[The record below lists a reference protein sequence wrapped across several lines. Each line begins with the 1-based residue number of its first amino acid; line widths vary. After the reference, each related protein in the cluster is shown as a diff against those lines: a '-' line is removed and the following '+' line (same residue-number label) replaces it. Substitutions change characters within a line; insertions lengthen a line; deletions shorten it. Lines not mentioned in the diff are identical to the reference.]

1 MIYLSLTN
9 SCNYKCPCC
18 PCSDHNKESSVTFE
32 AVAAKVSEE
41 LAGSR
46 YPSITL
52 SGGEPTIHP
61 DFLEIMKLLYDQ
73 KIPVTILSNS
83 SQMTNAE
90 FNQRLLKAYP
100 DTGNISI
107 ITTLYNVDPNQHDN
121 ETGVKG
127 SFHNTVDAIHIWSEF
142 GAKVTLKHC
151 ITRRNYKKLTDFYR
165 FVNENFDQSIC
176 FQLSGIDY
184 RGMTEEWIL
193 SSKLTSYELRP
204 YLDRLLDEISM
215 MKASGIDRR
224 VIYIASLP
232 LCSASIKYKNY
243 FIRNKDMGQFGY
255 LSKQN
260 DVKVRSYDSVKAA
273 RKCLSC
279 LVYEECAGTY
289 KSAFD
294 LMGDALTLPF

>member
-1 MIYLSLTN
+1 MLYTYGQN
-9 SCNYKCPCC
+9 
-18 PCSDHNKESSVTFE
+18 
-32 AVAAKVSEE
+32 
-41 LAGSR
+41 LARKSH
-46 YPSITL
+46 Y
-52 SGGEPTIHP
+52 
-61 DFLEIMKLLYDQ
+61 
-73 KIPVTILSNS
+73 
-83 SQMTNAE
+83 
-90 FNQRLLKAYP
+90 
-100 DTGNISI
+100 
-107 ITTLYNVDPNQHDN
+107 
-121 ETGVKG
+121 
-127 SFHNTVDAIHIWSEF
+127 
-142 GAKVTLKHC
+142 
-151 ITRRNYKKLTDFYR
+151 
-165 FVNENFDQSIC
+165 ENFDQSIC